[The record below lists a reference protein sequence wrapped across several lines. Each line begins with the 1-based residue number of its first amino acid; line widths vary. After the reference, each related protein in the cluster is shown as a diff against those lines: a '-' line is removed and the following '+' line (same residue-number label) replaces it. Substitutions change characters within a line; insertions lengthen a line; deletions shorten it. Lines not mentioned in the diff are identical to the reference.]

1 MLCRPERQRNV
12 YFPLLTGDS
21 ITSSEIQLASIYDV
35 RGTALLINE
44 YVVTD
49 GSYLFQR
56 FDPDIYLLL
65 GTAKIKNDHQIDSFF
80 RKSVNGFN
88 DENGNNNM

>member
-1 MLCRPERQRNV
+1 M
-12 YFPLLTGDS
+12 LTGDS
-21 ITSSEIQLASIYDV
+21 ITSSEIQLANIYDI
-35 RGTALLINE
+35 RGTALLVNE

-65 GTAKIKNDHQIDSFF
+65 GTAKI
-80 RKSVNGFN
+80 
-88 DENGNNNM
+88 